1 MIAGARPRWLPSGIA
16 PARFQPEPQDC
27 HRNVDLWCQAHPEHK
42 PVRGWLVFEGYTR
55 FGFCRFIP
63 HSVVEDEHGR
73 LFDPTP
79 SRASHRHSFLRDEMS
94 EVKFVLMLSARQL
107 DCVDYRS

>member
-1 MIAGARPRWLPSGIA
+1 MPERDSPPGPAGIG
-16 PARFQPEPQDC
+16 FQPGQQDC
-27 HRNVDLWCQAHPEHK
+27 HTNVERWCHIHPEHK

-55 FGFCRFIP
+55 FGFCRFIA

-79 SRASHRHSFLRDEMS
+79 TRASHRHPFLREEMS
-94 EVKFVLMLSARQL
+94 EEEYLLVLSARQL
-107 DCVDYRS
+107 DRVDHRL